1 MDGIFP
7 AGVKAADGW
16 LVTGSKFGVYE
27 SHDWI
32 GLLEEFLR
40 EAYAGNVPIVGI
52 CFGHQILAQAL
63 GGKAEKF
70 KRGWSVGVEAYSLD
84 GHCEEARL
92 IAWLSILLPAG
103 LPIKSSN
110 FSSVPVS
117 ATIDS

>member
-70 KRGWSVGVEAYSLD
+70 KRRWSVGVEAYSPGRPLRGGTLNSLAID
-84 GHCEEARL
+84 TASGWAADQIVEFFKRAR
-92 IAWLSILLPAG
+92 
-103 LPIKSSN
+103 
-110 FSSVPVS
+110 
-117 ATIDS
+117 